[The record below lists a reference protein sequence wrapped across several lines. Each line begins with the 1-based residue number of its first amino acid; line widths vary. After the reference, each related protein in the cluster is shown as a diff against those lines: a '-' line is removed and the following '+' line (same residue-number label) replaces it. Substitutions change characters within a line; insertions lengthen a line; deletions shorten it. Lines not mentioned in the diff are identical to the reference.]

1 MGNQMSGLSLK
12 EDSDVWSIS
21 KCDCLLFIV
30 YSVLHQG
37 NVQTVQ
43 RNVVLDPLGI
53 QIQVTNR
60 KSKML

>member
-1 MGNQMSGLSLK
+1 MSGLSLK
-12 EDSDVWSIS
+12 EDFDVFFQSIS
-21 KCDCLLFIV
+21 KCSCLLLIV

-43 RNVVLDPLGI
+43 QNVVLDPLEI
-53 QIQVTNR
+53 QIQVTKR